1 MSDPTGKLDPETH
14 RRVFAERVVPRSALS
29 ETTPQARPHAIVRA
43 GQPGAG
49 KGNLVKAAQLE
60 FSDNIV
66 PIDPDGQRELHPDF
80 KKLREAHPYTWSGHT
95 HYDASRW
102 AGELRDAA
110 VAGRRNLIVD
120 TTLGNADSA
129 IKNIKGLQAKGYS
142 VEVRDISTRQVEGRR
157 QPSTPRHRPTLS
169 PFKVTSSDVAPATLQ
184 SSHIHQ

>member
-1 MSDPTGKLDPETH
+1 MSDPTGKLNPETH
-14 RRVFAERVVPRSALS
+14 LRVFTDTAVPNSALPH
-29 ETTPQARPHAIVRA
+29 TTPQAQPHAVVLA

-49 KGNLVKAAQLE
+49 KGNLVLAARLE
-60 FSDNIV
+60 FSRNV
-66 PIDPDGQRELHPDF
+66 VTIDPDAQREFHPDI
-80 KKLREAHPYTWSGHT
+80 KKLRESHPYTWSGHT

-129 IKNIKGLQAKGYS
+129 IQTIKGLQAKAYS
-142 VEVRDISTRQVEGRR
+142 VEARDISTRQVEGRR

-169 PFKVTSSDVAPATLQ
+169 PFEVTSSDVAPATLQ